1 MRQTEGREKE
11 RERERQTGMKAD
23 VDNVPRGLG
32 LPNAH
37 DPDSPP
43 TIMTAKEETAAK
55 PDGSSTSPEI

>member
-1 MRQTEGREKE
+1 
-11 RERERQTGMKAD
+11 MKAD

-32 LPNAH
+32 LPKAH

-43 TIMTAKEETAAK
+43 TIMTAKEETAVK